1 MMSIFN
7 AEQWSYNHFKNG
19 SFGDS
24 RRTDRVIEVAADMAR
39 CSGKSIALSCR
50 GNEAKV
56 EGAYRLIRNDNISP
70 EAIRASGFQHTVD
83 LAQPYPEILALDDTT
98 ALSYKHQVAEELG
111 KLGTT
116 TDKSRGWWVHST
128 LLLDS
133 FTTQT
138 IGLIHQEYWLR
149 PNNPEDADE
158 KESGKWSEA
167 SYFCRQR
174 LGDMMSRVI
183 SVCDREADILSYIQ
197 DKQQHNERFVVRAKH
212 SRALIETDSKLFTYL
227 ESQAE
232 LGQYTI
238 DIAQKGTKNSKG
250 KPVNRVS
257 RKAKLTI
264 KVAQVTFKTKDE
276 TKPINVV
283 YAQETTSKKVT
294 EPLRWV
300 LLTTEPIDTLTQ
312 ALHIIDIYTA
322 RWRIEDFHKAWKTG
336 AGAERQRMTEP
347 KNLERAVSILAFI
360 GVRLLQ
366 LREAITIPYY
376 LRKKGL
382 IEEAKAVES
391 QSCDAVLE
399 EDEWK
404 VLMRFN
410 KPRGHKGK
418 GAPSLKWAYQS
429 IAKLGGFTDTKRTGI
444 ASWAAVWEGWST
456 LQSHVVGYRV
466 AKEMVADG
474 ESL

>member
-1 MMSIFN
+1 M
-7 AEQWSYNHFKNG
+7 
-19 SFGDS
+19 
-24 RRTDRVIEVAADMAR
+24 
-39 CSGKSIALSCR
+39 
-50 GNEAKV
+50 
-56 EGAYRLIRNDNISP
+56 IRNDKVAP
-70 EAIRASGFQHTVD
+70 EIIRASGFQHTAE
-83 LAQPYPEILALDDTT
+83 LTQPYSEILAIDDTT
-98 ALSYKHQVAEELG
+98 SLSYKHQVAEDLG
-111 KLGTT
+111 KLGSEK
-116 TDKSRGWWVHST
+116 DKSRGWWVHST
-128 LLLDS
+128 ILLDS
-133 FTTQT
+133 FTTKT

-158 KESGKWSEA
+158 KENGKWSEA
-167 SYFCRQR
+167 SHFCRQR
-174 LGDMMSRVI
+174 LGDTMTRVI
-183 SVCDREADILSYIQ
+183 SVCDREADILSYLQ
-197 DKQQHNERFVVRAKH
+197 DKQKHNERYVVRAKH
-212 SRALIETDSKLFTYL
+212 SRALVESESKLFEHL
-227 ESQAE
+227 ESQDV
-232 LGQYTI
+232 LGEYTI

-250 KPVNRVS
+250 KSVNRAA
-257 RKAKLTI
+257 RKANLTI

-276 TKPINVV
+276 TKPVNVV
-283 YAQETTSKKVT
+283 YAQEKTSKNVT
-294 EPLRWV
+294 EPLPLRWV
-300 LLTTEPIDTLTQ
+300 LLTTEPIDTLAQ

-366 LREAITIPYY
+366 LRETITIPYY

-382 IEEAKAVES
+382 IEEAKAVED
-391 QSCDAVLE
+391 QSCDTVLE

-410 KPRGHKGK
+410 KPRGHKGN

-444 ASWAAVWEGWST
+444 ASWTAVWEGWST

-466 AKEMVADG
+466 AKEMIADG

>member
-1 MMSIFN
+1 MSIFN
-7 AEQWSYNHFKNG
+7 AEQWSYRHFKNCA
-19 SFGDS
+19 FGDS
-24 RRTDRVIEVAADMAR
+24 RRTERVIKVAADMAR
-39 CSGKSIALSCR
+39 CSGQSIALSCR

-56 EGAYRLIRNDNISP
+56 EGAYRLIRNEKISP
-70 EAIRASGFQHTVD
+70 ELIRASGFQHTAE
-83 LAQPYPEILALDDTT
+83 LAQPYAEILALDDTT
-98 ALSYKHQVAEELG
+98 ALSYKHQVAEGLG
-111 KLGTT
+111 KLGSA

-138 IGLIHQEYWLR
+138 IGLIHQEYWQR

-167 SYFCRQR
+167 AYFSRQR
-174 LGDMMSRVI
+174 LGEVMSRVI
-183 SVCDREADILSYIQ
+183 SVCDREADMLSYIQ
-197 DKQQHNERFVVRAKH
+197 DKQKHNERFVVRAKH
-212 SRALIETDSKLFTYL
+212 SRLLVETGSKLFEHL

-232 LGQYTI
+232 LGEYSI

-250 KPVNRVS
+250 KPVNRAA
-257 RKAKLTI
+257 RKTNLTI
-264 KVAQVTFKTKDE
+264 KVAQVTFKTNGE
-276 TKPINVV
+276 TKPVNVV
-283 YAQETTSKKVT
+283 YAQEKASKNVS
-294 EPLRWV
+294 ESLRWV
-300 LLTTEPIDTLTQ
+300 LLTTEPINTLTQ

-376 LRKKGL
+376 LRKKRL
-382 IEEAKAVES
+382 IEEAKALEE
-391 QSCDAVLE
+391 QSCDTVLE

-410 KPRGHKGK
+410 KPRGHTGK
-418 GAPSLKWAYQS
+418 GVPSLKWAYQS

-444 ASWAAVWEGWST
+444 ASWTAVWEGWST

-466 AKEMVADG
+466 AKEIIAEG